1 MKKIYSTIAIL
12 AISSLAFLSSCSNN
26 NEEEMITPVSP
37 DVTVTLNE
45 NSNTSETKMLYV
57 KRDKMNAVVQVN
69 GITNTTKDLKRI
81 YVYKKVTTLTG
92 GTITTVDYV
101 NYNGSGFKKE
111 FGSSTNYYYE
121 IPSDQKNNASLTLTL
136 TLNAN
141 NTAAISDEYY
151 FAFTDGTDF
160 VGPADTNGML
170 LGPAKIVVVYGALSE
185 TTGHK
190 LNNINGPNSG
200 AFDLENLSNR
210 AGSDAAD
217 GKDMVDADAATA
229 LWEKSF
235 NAGTSGTL
243 FAKIPAGFD
252 YDNATDMSIKAAYDA
267 ANTANSTQLNV
278 AKGYMY
284 VAKYNS
290 TKYALIK
297 VTSISDET
305 NGFGPG
311 LNNEFMEFSVK
322 K

>member
-37 DVTVTLNE
+37 EVTVTLNE

-81 YVYKKVTTLTG
+81 YVYKNSTTTTSA
-92 GTITTVDYV
+92 GTYV
-101 NYNGSGFKKE
+101 NYSGSGFSKD
-111 FGSSTNYYYE
+111 GNNNYYYD
-121 IPSDQKNNASLTLTL
+121 IPVAQKNNASLTLTL

-151 FAFTDGTDF
+151 FAFTDGNAYD
-160 VGPADTNGML
+160 GPADPTGQL
-170 LGPAKIVVVYGALSE
+170 LGPAKIVVVYGVLSE
-185 TTGHK
+185 TTGHR
-190 LNNINGPNSG
+190 LNNINGLNSG
-200 AFDLENLSNR
+200 SFDLENLVNR
-210 AGSDAAD
+210 AAGDAGD
-217 GKDMVDADAATA
+217 GKDMVDADNATA

-235 NAGTSGTL
+235 SAGTSGTL
-243 FAKIPAGFD
+243 FTKIPASFD
-252 YDNATDMSIKAAYDA
+252 YENATDMSIKAAYDVTNNA
-267 ANTANSTQLNV
+267 LPTQISV
-278 AKGYMY
+278 ATGYMY

-297 VTSISDET
+297 VISISEET
-305 NGFGPG
+305 NGVGAG
-311 LNNEFMEFSVK
+311 NNNEYMEFSVK